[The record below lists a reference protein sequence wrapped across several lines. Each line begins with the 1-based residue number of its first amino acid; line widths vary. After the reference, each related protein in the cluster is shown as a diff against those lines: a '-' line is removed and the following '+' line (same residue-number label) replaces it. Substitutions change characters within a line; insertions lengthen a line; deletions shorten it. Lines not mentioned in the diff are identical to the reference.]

1 MSLGQFKGGGGGGV
15 MSEFGL
21 HEEERNCLATQPR
34 SQAYLLCVGRHV
46 LIERGWTEFKGSTIT
61 MHNLEPHEDQC

>member
-1 MSLGQFKGGGGGGV
+1 